1 MKISYDSE
9 VDALYIEFHALADG
23 TAQAHPM
30 SDELI
35 ANYTPDGKLAGLEIL
50 EASKILGDMKGNIV
64 FEVAPVLAVN
74 AR

>member
-9 VDALYIEFHALADG
+9 VDALYIEFHPLVDG
-23 TAQAHPM
+23 TARAEFM

-35 ANYTPDGKLAGLEIL
+35 ANYAPDGKLAGLEIL
-50 EASKILGDMKGNIV
+50 EASKVLGDVRGNV
-64 FEVAPVLAVN
+64 VVEVAPVLAV